1 MTVLRSS
8 DSANTELHR
17 LRFREFLHLVG
28 GFWRVEGN
36 AAPKTHPWLLTV
48 GVIAIAVLE
57 IVIQVGIN
65 EWNGWFFD
73 ILSGRR
79 TGQLSSAVF
88 VFIGLALAAIAA
100 GATGVLCRLLLQVRW
115 RRWLTSEMLDHWLA
129 DRRYLRLV
137 SIGNDSNNPEYRI
150 AEDVRLSTEPVTD
163 FITGL
168 IGAMLTSAAFLGL
181 LWGLGGGITLS
192 GIHIPGYMV
201 FAVLIYAAIAWTL
214 TILVGGSYVAVV
226 KDRNEAE
233 AKLRYEL
240 IHLREISV
248 LRQQDAVP
256 ATQRAAVTRALSGV
270 ATAWTRV
277 AHRSA
282 QMTWITYGNS
292 VIAPVVPLLLIAPK
306 YLNDELT
313 LGEMMQV
320 AMAFVQVQ
328 AALNWFVGNYAR
340 LAEWYASV
348 VRVVALEEA
357 LDNLEADKGD

>member
-1 MTVLRSS
+1 MHMDLPAGSSRMTVLRPS
-8 DSANTELHR
+8 DRAGTELHR

-28 GFWRVEGN
+28 GFWRVEGT
-36 AAPKTHPWLLTV
+36 AHPWLLTF

-57 IVIQVGIN
+57 IVIQVAIN

-79 TGQLSSAVF
+79 TGQLSSAVL
-88 VFIGLALAAIAA
+88 VFIGLAFAAIAA

-137 SIGNDSNNPEYRI
+137 SIGDDSNNPEYRI

-181 LWGLGGGITLS
+181 LWSLGGGIGLY
-192 GIHIPGYMV
+192 GIYIPGYMV
-201 FAVLIYAAIAWTL
+201 FAVLIYAAVAWSL

-240 IHLREISV
+240 IHLR
-248 LRQQDAVP
+248 
-256 ATQRAAVTRALSGV
+256 
-270 ATAWTRV
+270 
-277 AHRSA
+277 
-282 QMTWITYGNS
+282 
-292 VIAPVVPLLLIAPK
+292 
-306 YLNDELT
+306 
-313 LGEMMQV
+313 
-320 AMAFVQVQ
+320 
-328 AALNWFVGNYAR
+328 
-340 LAEWYASV
+340 
-348 VRVVALEEA
+348 
-357 LDNLEADKGD
+357 